1 MSQTL
6 CDVCKSGDLNQV
18 KSMIVNGADVNMT
31 DHRGETPLYRA
42 SWNGHLEIV
51 KVLIASGALLDKA
64 DNNGETPLWTAIH
77 NGELEI
83 VKVLIANKA
92 NFFYMNNEG
101 KTPLDVASTNAIRQ
115 CIMNHPWYRRRPL
128 LLTRP
133 HDDHETN
140 KKHKLKPLGDIIT
153 ATKGDDSSNQN
164 DVLFQIKI
172 KIASFL

>member
-1 MSQTL
+1 MNEATTY
-6 CDVCKSGDLNQV
+6 GW
-18 KSMIVNGADVNMT
+18 
-31 DHRGETPLYRA
+31 TPLNSA
-42 SWNGHLEIV
+42 SFNGHLEIV

-64 DNNGETPLWTAIH
+64 DNGGWTPLYIASY
-77 NGELEI
+77 NGDLEI
-83 VKVLIANKA
+83 VKMLLANKA

-101 KTPLDVASTNAIRQ
+101 KTPLDVAKTNAIRE

-133 HDDHETN
+133 HVDHETN

>member
-1 MSQTL
+1 M
-6 CDVCKSGDLNQV
+6 
-18 KSMIVNGADVNMT
+18 
-31 DHRGETPLYRA
+31 
-42 SWNGHLEIV
+42 
-51 KVLIASGALLDKA
+51 IASGALLDKA
-64 DNNGETPLWTAIH
+64 NDYGKTPLYRASCNGHLEIVRVLTASGALLDIAANNGETPLYRASDEGH
-77 NGELEI
+77 LEI
-83 VKVLIANKA
+83 VMLLIANKA
-92 NFFYMNNEG
+92 NFFYINNEG

-115 CIMNHPWYRRRPL
+115 CIINHPWYRRRPL

-133 HDDHETN
+133 HVDHETN